1 VSDAEPCSL
10 EAERA
15 VLGAVLLG
23 NGRVLGP
30 LLAYLKPGHFYWDEH
45 RLLWRA
51 MAEMHEAGQD
61 VDFLSLAEH
70 LGPNLD
76 EVGGRQQI
84 DLLAACTPNWSH
96 YETYGR
102 AVHRKAQFRRRAR
115 AARRMLER
123 ALAEDEDGYVQM
135 WEAGR

>member
-1 VSDAEPCSL
+1 MSELEPCSL

-30 LLAYLKPGHFYWDEH
+30 LAAYLKPGHFYWSEH
-45 RLLWRA
+45 KALWKA
-51 MAEMHEAGQD
+51 MVEMHEAGRD
-61 VDFLSLAEH
+61 VDFVSLSEY
-70 LGPNLD
+70 LGSRLD

-96 YETYGR
+96 FETYGR

-115 AARRMLER
+115 AARQMVER
-123 ALAEDEDGYVQM
+123 ALAEDEEGYAAA
-135 WEAGR
+135 WERGR